1 MTSKTSK
8 TSKKGGDLPE
18 VGRPKRERV
27 RQLIDELSA
36 SESAAR
42 LLRSGAG
49 KTRLAELGQLSCTI
63 AHELRQPLFTIAMA
77 SENLRLMLE
86 SEASDRERMQLSV
99 DRIAEQVQRAQGII
113 DQTLAYAT
121 GADTT
126 VGVADLGEAAAN
138 AIRFLSGLLETSSTE
153 IKADW
158 SITPVLVGIS
168 RIEMEQVF
176 VNVLRNAVES
186 IEDRRRAGWEGTG
199 KIVLTIERVGS
210 SVRCIVT
217 DNGAGVTREVSE
229 EAFQP
234 FFTTKARAGTGLG
247 LHISRKILA
256 KAKGVMRLIPGPVEG
271 ARIEI
276 RLRVV
281 EAPASDVV
289 AT

>member
-1 MTSKTSK
+1 MTSRTSK

-18 VGRPKRERV
+18 LGRPKRERV

-36 SESAAR
+36 SEPAAR
-42 LLRSGAG
+42 LLRSAAG

-77 SENLRLMLE
+77 SENLRLMLD
-86 SEASDRERMQLSV
+86 SEESDRDRMQLSV

-138 AIRFLSGLLETSSTE
+138 AIRFLSGLLETSNTE

-186 IEDRRRAGWEGTG
+186 IEDRRRAGWEGSG

-256 KAKGVMRLIPGPVEG
+256 KAKGVMRLVPGPVEG

-276 RLRVV
+276 RLHVV
-281 EAPASDVV
+281 EALASDVV